1 MTEPAGPRDWVLGN
15 FDYGPEEKD
24 LYARDPAAFHK
35 HTRALT
41 AATMTLFDIFMRG
54 SENQKHVR
62 ALVEAKMREDLRH
75 NPELI
80 DKIIPDFEVWCRR
93 VTPCAPFI
101 DALHRDSVTLDKSL
115 ILEVTEE
122 GIVTAEGLK
131 KVDHIILATGFD
143 TSFRPRYPIEAKSK
157 SLAEVWAKRPK
168 CYMSVAV
175 AGFPNLFFMCGP
187 GTIFANG
194 SLLAGVEANS
204 GYIVEAL
211 NILQQQDVLTMEV
224 NRDAQDEYNEQ
235 QDSLM
240 EDLVFSGSCSSWYKG
255 GDPNGKPDA
264 LFAGSTLQFIEML
277 SRPRWQDWHFRTLYK
292 NRFSFLGNGTGA
304 VEATGG
310 DRAWYIQQKDHSK
323 PLRTDDP
330 LA

>member
-1 MTEPAGPRDWVLGN
+1 
-15 FDYGPEEKD
+15 
-24 LYARDPAAFHK
+24 
-35 HTRALT
+35 
-41 AATMTLFDIFMRG
+41 MTLFDIFMRG